1 MMSDAGFDGF
11 TDAPAPLALGDLET
25 SAQSGDEAPAP
36 ADLAG
41 LGSVTGDAPAP
52 APLDS
57 LGTERIESSGAPA
70 PADEAGLSSVEAID
84 DAPTPHGG
92 PGDLDARTTSGA
104 DDPVVGAVPDP
115 MELSALEAL
124 EVG

>member
-1 MMSDAGFDGF
+1 MSDAGFDGF
-11 TDAPAPLALGDLET
+11 TDAPSPLALGDLET

-36 ADLAG
+36 VDLGG
-41 LGSVTGDAPAP
+41 LGAVTADAPAP

-57 LGTERIESSGAPA
+57 LGAATADVSGAPA
-70 PADEAGLSSVEAID
+70 PVELGLGSMAGLD

-92 PGDLDARTTSGA
+92 PGDVDAGALGAGA
-104 DDPVVGAVPDP
+104 DAAVAAAPDP

-124 EVG
+124 ETG